1 MFSSIINA
9 FSVLANIS
17 KIKAAAQASYEV
29 VVKLIVVLKV
39 VDQQIAG
46 TPIAKEIDKYLPT
59 AINSL
64 NTIKSIAEKFA
75 PILGL
80 TIAPATVASAIPAA
94 NAQAALSNASAALAL
109 HV

>member
-9 FSVLANIS
+9 FSVLANLS

-59 AINSL
+59 AIKSL
-64 NTIKSIAEKFA
+64 DTIKSLAEKFA
-75 PILGL
+75 PILGI
-80 TIAPATVASAIPAA
+80 TIAPSTVASVAT
-94 NAQAALSNASAALAL
+94 NAQTALSNASAALAL